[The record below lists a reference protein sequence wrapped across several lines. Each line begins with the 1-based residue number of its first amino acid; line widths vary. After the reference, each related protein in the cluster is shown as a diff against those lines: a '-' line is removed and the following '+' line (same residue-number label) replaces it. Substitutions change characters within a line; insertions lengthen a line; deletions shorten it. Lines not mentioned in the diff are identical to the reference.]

1 MLFGVDFRVGV
12 KKDDNELRDNYK
24 VCGDN
29 MLKEQK
35 DWILEIVKK
44 DYDKRD
50 FNHSYLLSYKE
61 FLDVDEMFTD
71 FNCERS
77 LGKQQYITLIEKIT
91 IKDKAAK
98 VYVEIY
104 GVEEEQDDVWVY
116 ADTIIIF
123 TALSFQDIQELL
135 NGSSDLFP
143 SDIGEI
149 EDITKDYKIIKNGQ
163 LYSATEIHTDLSNI
177 YYCWW
182 D

>member
-1 MLFGVDFRVGV
+1 
-12 KKDDNELRDNYK
+12 
-24 VCGDN
+24 

-50 FNHSYLLSYKE
+50 FNHSYLLSYKD

-91 IKDKAAK
+91 VKDKAAK

-177 YYCWW
+177 YYGWW